1 MSGYSSGCVAGP
13 CVLISARL
21 LLTLVR
27 PQSDWWPWS
36 RAITAINTG
45 DGGARLVQWPGPVL
59 VCQLEHTPQPGLQ
72 ISTFLCLLTHIHSS
86 NLEPKSLMQHAL
98 AGIQSLILY
107 FLVFLDF
114 STDFFLQIL
123 SEKYKDYLEMT

>member
-1 MSGYSSGCVAGP
+1 
-13 CVLISARL
+13 
-21 LLTLVR
+21 
-27 PQSDWWPWS
+27 
-36 RAITAINTG
+36 
-45 DGGARLVQWPGPVL
+45 
-59 VCQLEHTPQPGLQ
+59 
-72 ISTFLCLLTHIHSS
+72 
-86 NLEPKSLMQHAL
+86 MQHAL